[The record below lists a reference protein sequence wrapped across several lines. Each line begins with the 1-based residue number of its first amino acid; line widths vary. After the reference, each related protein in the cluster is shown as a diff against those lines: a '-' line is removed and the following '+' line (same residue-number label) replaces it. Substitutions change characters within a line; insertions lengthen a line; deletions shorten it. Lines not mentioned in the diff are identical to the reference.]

1 MRRVV
6 VTGIGTISP
15 IGANTNEFFDSL
27 KAGRHGID
35 FIKSFDTT
43 DYKCKIAAEI
53 KNYDPLNHFSKSDAR
68 RMDLFTQYAL
78 IAAREAMTDSEIEGK
93 IDDERFGVY
102 VGSGIGGMNTFV
114 DNTLVLEKSG
124 ARRVSPFFIP
134 MMISNMA
141 SGKISMEYG
150 AKGPTLPVVTACAT
164 SSHAIGEAFRAIKHG
179 YADAIIAGGSEASI
193 VPLAVAGFIN
203 AMALSTR
210 NDPDSSSIPFDK
222 RRDGFVMGEGAGIL
236 VLEEYEHASARGA
249 KIYAEVCGYGNTSD
263 AYHITAPHPE
273 ADGAV
278 RSIKSALQEA
288 GYEDGMEMYVN
299 THGTSTP
306 LNDKGETLALKK
318 AFGEETAKKL
328 HISSSKSMTGHM
340 LGAAGAAEAIASIL
354 TLKTGIV
361 TPTIGYVEPDEECDL
376 NYTPNTAVEVQCDM
390 AISNSFGFGGHN
402 GVVAFRKF

>member
-15 IGANTNEFFDSL
+15 IGANANDFFDSL
-27 KAGRHGID
+27 KAGCHGID

-53 KNYDPLNHFSKSDAR
+53 KNYDPQIHFSKSDAR

-78 IAAREAMTDSEIEGK
+78 IAAREAVSDSEIEGK
-93 IDDERFGVY
+93 VDDERFGVY

-114 DNTLVLEKSG
+114 ENTLVLEKSG

-203 AMALSTR
+203 AMALSTK

-222 RRDGFVMGEGAGIL
+222 RRDGFVMGEGAGVLIL
-236 VLEEYEHASARGA
+236 EDYEHAAARGA
-249 KIYAEVCGYGNTSD
+249 KIYAEVSGYGNTSD

-278 RSIKSALQEA
+278 RAIKLALQEA

-340 LGAAGAAEAIASIL
+340 LGAAGAVEAIASIL

-361 TPTIGYVEPDEECDL
+361 TPTIGYAEPDEDCDL
-376 NYTPNTAVEVQCDM
+376 NYTPNKAVEASCEM

>member
-6 VTGIGTISP
+6 ITGIGTISP
-15 IGANTNEFFDSL
+15 IGANATDFFDSL

-35 FIKSFDTT
+35 FIKSFDIT

-53 KNYDPLNHFSKSDAR
+53 KDYDPQNYFSKSDAR

-78 IAAREAMTDSEIEGK
+78 IAAREAISDSEIEGK

-114 DNTLVLEKSG
+114 ENTLVLEKSG

-179 YADAIIAGGSEASI
+179 YADAIVAGGSEATI
-193 VPLAVAGFIN
+193 VPLAVSGFIN
-203 AMALSTR
+203 AMALSTK

-236 VLEEYEHASARGA
+236 ILEDYEHASARGA

-278 RSIKSALQEA
+278 RAIKLALQEA
-288 GYEDGMEMYVN
+288 GYEDGMEIYVN

-318 AFGEETAKKL
+318 AFGEDTAKKL

-340 LGAAGAAEAIASIL
+340 LGAAGAVEAIASVL

-361 TPTIGYVEPDEECDL
+361 TPTIGYAEPDEDCDL
-376 NYTPNTAVEVQCDM
+376 NYTPNTAVAAQCDM